1 MVCECS
7 FDDVNG
13 EYATYALA
21 WGEACVHDVSVDAAF
36 VQRVADALNG
46 RTYPPSMCTTCWT
59 TFTVWAKPPRS
70 PAAGGNERQAAARPG
85 PVLGV
90 LHKSACQKR
99 RAKKQNFRNI
109 LRKFDSGIPFVR
121 PFVVTPPTL
130 CYNK

>member
-36 VQRVADALNG
+36 VQRVADAL
-46 RTYPPSMCTTCWT
+46 
-59 TFTVWAKPPRS
+59 
-70 PAAGGNERQAAARPG
+70 ARRA

>member
-1 MVCECS
+1 M
-7 FDDVNG
+7 
-13 EYATYALA
+13 
-21 WGEACVHDVSVDAAF
+21 
-36 VQRVADALNG
+36 NG
-46 RTYPPSMCTTCWT
+46 RQQ
-59 TFTVWAKPPRS
+59 
-70 PAAGGNERQAAARPG
+70 PAPA

-130 CYNK
+130 CYNKRQCEPGVQGEGALAVRLWEREIFLEAKQ